1 MLENSL
7 VNLVPFDPAYIII
20 GLAGVCLLLFI
31 LAIVSLVKIG
41 NLNKKY
47 NKFMEGSDASS
58 LEEMIQSKVSDI
70 ETLKKNHSDM
80 KETMNTLKNVVDG
93 CYQKIGVE
101 KYDSST
107 GMGGK
112 ISFAYA
118 LLDNKNSGVIL
129 NSIHTRE
136 GSYLYLKEI
145 KDGKCEVLL
154 GKEEQIALNQALNM

>member
-1 MLENSL
+1 MMENSL
-7 VNLVPFDPAYIII
+7 INLVPFDPAYIIF
-20 GLAGVCLLLFI
+20 GLAGLCLLLLI
-31 LAIVSLVKIG
+31 LSIVSLAKIG
-41 NLNKKY
+41 KLNKKY
-47 NKFMEGSDASS
+47 NKFMEGADASS
-58 LEEMIQSKVSDI
+58 LEEMIQSRVSDI
-70 ETLKKNHSDM
+70 ESLKKNHNDM
-80 KETMNTLKNVVDG
+80 EETIRTLLNVVDG
-93 CYQKIGVE
+93 CYQRIGVE

-118 LLDNKNSGVIL
+118 LLDKKNSGVIL